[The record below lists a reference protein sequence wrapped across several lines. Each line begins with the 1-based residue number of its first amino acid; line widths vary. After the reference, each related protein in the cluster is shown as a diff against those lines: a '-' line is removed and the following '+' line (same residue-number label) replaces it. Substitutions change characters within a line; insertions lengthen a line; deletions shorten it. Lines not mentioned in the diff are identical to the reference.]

1 MESKKRILIIA
12 GPNGAGKITF
22 ATEFLPREAGHLAF
36 VNADLI
42 AQGLSPF
49 QPSLANFRAGR
60 IMIETI
66 REYVEKGENFAFET
80 TLSGLSYARLISR
93 WRERGYYVKL
103 VFLWLDTPQIALDRI
118 RQRVGEGGHNVP
130 EDVVRRRFRSGWNNF
145 RLVNSRLVDEV
156 VVYDNSGS
164 TRMDLGGD

>member
-1 MESKKRILIIA
+1 
-12 GPNGAGKITF
+12 
-22 ATEFLPREAGHLAF
+22 
-36 VNADLI
+36 
-42 AQGLSPF
+42 
-49 QPSLANFRAGR
+49 
-60 IMIETI
+60 MIETI